1 MSHSVRFIGFALIGW
16 VGLRAIS
23 LGMVPGTEAFAFD
36 RRSGLDRQAAQIAP
50 AGPPLVATQFAPL
63 DPVGAPFAEAASD
76 VSPPAPPNYPYAPY
90 AFAYAPQARAMS
102 QGAAMPLIAASLPA
116 PRRGPLV
123 DADYGWSLESA
134 ARYANATAPI
144 DQWPLAQIAS
154 GQGAPRRTPGQSPA
168 LTRPAVDRLSM
179 SAWAMLRRE
188 PGGPSLAANG
198 MLGGS
203 QAGAR
208 ILWRFNKRF
217 AASLRT
223 SAPIGGVARG
233 GEVAAG
239 VRWQPLAQLPLALTA
254 ERRQAFGRGAASSGF
269 ALFAEGGVY
278 ERPIIA
284 GFNLDAYLQAGVVGV
299 RRHDLFVDGSATLM
313 RPVWRQLSVGMGAW
327 GGMQPG
333 LSRVDV
339 GPRMTWRVG
348 RSMRVHADY
357 RQRLAGSAAP
367 GSGPVLTLAG
377 DF

>member
-1 MSHSVRFIGFALIGW
+1 MSHSVRFIGFALVGW
-16 VGLRAIS
+16 VGLRAVS
-23 LGMVPGTEAFAFD
+23 LGLVPGAEAFAFD
-36 RRSGLDRQAAQIAP
+36 RRSGLDRQTTPIAP
-50 AGPPLVATQFAPL
+50 AVPPLVATEFAPI
-63 DPVGAPFAEAASD
+63 DPVSAPIAEAGPG
-76 VSPPAPPNYPYAPY
+76 VNPAAYPLYPYSPY
-90 AFAYAPQARAMS
+90 PFAYAQQARARS
-102 QGAAMPLIAASLPA
+102 RGAATPLVAASLPA
-116 PRRGPLV
+116 PRRGPLI
-123 DADYGWSLESA
+123 DAGYGWSLEPA
-134 ARYANATAPI
+134 ARYADATVPI
-144 DQWPLAQIAS
+144 DQWPLAQIAN
-154 GQGAPRRTPGQSPA
+154 GQSAPRRIPGQSTA

-208 ILWRFNKRF
+208 ILWRFDRRF

-239 VRWQPLAQLPLALTA
+239 VRWQPFARLPLALTA
-254 ERRQAFGRGAASSGF
+254 ERRQTFGQGAGSSGF

-284 GFNLDAYLQAGVVGV
+284 GFNLDAYFQAGVVGI

-313 RPVWRQLSVGMGAW
+313 RPMWRQLSVGMGVW

-339 GPRMTWRVG
+339 GPRLTWRVG
-348 RSMRVHADY
+348 RSMRIHADY